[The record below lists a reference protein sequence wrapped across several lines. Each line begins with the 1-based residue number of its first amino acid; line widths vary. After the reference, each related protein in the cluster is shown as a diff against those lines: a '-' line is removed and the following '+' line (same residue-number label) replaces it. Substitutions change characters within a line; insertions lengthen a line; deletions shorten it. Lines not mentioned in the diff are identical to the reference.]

1 MTSRFIPFLQREF
14 SCLTMIIVFGIICI
28 PISAFGQK
36 NLIDSL
42 HQKIVTLEMQENF
55 SPKNTDYID
64 LLFKISRSYIYH
76 NHDSL
81 RYYGKKAIELS
92 EEINYQ
98 KGIAGGN
105 LSVGE
110 YHILNAE
117 FEKGFELVT
126 KAENLASA
134 VGADTIQ
141 LRSLNSNAMG
151 HFMKGDFPNAYLLC
165 KKGEEEAERTRNQ
178 QMQALFAMNLATCF
192 SILKDYEQAQP
203 YYQKALTV
211 LENYED
217 EELKAEVLS
226 NLGYLNLQTGN
237 LENAKVYSKEAI
249 KTFQAI
255 NFYSWEAFGWTT
267 LGEVY
272 IKEKKF
278 SDALESFEAS
288 TKLLENVR
296 DNQRIAE
303 NEIGYAKVY
312 FELNDL
318 DESYKHAKK
327 AKTAASEID
336 YHQGIVNAAKLIYR
350 ITSKQNNTVEALEN
364 LQLAN
369 HLSDSILESENKTRF
384 LLLETQNQHKINKER
399 LKLESEKELSLRN
412 IILIFSIGILI
423 ALALLFYL
431 VNKNARNQKKA
442 FSKLKESNFTKDRIF
457 SIIGKDL
464 KAPINTLQE
473 ILEHYKNVNISEE
486 DIHSMTPK
494 LKENVELNSF
504 MLNNL
509 LLWAKIQ
516 MNGLPNNPSEINVL
530 KLLNEVCDS
539 FSTLNREK
547 KQLCR
552 KQVEEDIIVYGDK
565 ENLRTI
571 FKNLISNALKFSP
584 INSTIKFSSFEEE
597 NQTYITISNSGPVIP
612 FKTLE
617 AIENGQIVEPDLG
630 TNDEKGTGI
639 GLHLTKA
646 LVELNK
652 GSINIKSDDENGT
665 MVTLKFPKSQ

>member
-1 MTSRFIPFLQREF
+1 MQRKFPCLYLIFFL
-14 SCLTMIIVFGIICI
+14 VFFCI
-28 PISAFGQK
+28 SISAFGQK

-42 HQKIVTLEMQENF
+42 HQKIVTIELQDNF
-55 SPKNTDYID
+55 NPQNTNYID

-81 RYYGKKAIELS
+81 RFYGNRVIELS
-92 EEINYQ
+92 KEINYQ
-98 KGIAGGN
+98 KGLAGGN

-117 FEKGFELVT
+117 FEKGFELVS
-126 KAENLASA
+126 KAENLARG
-134 VGADTIQ
+134 VGADTIK

-151 HFMKGDFPNAYLLC
+151 RFMMGDFPKAYLLC
-165 KKGEEEAERTRNQ
+165 KKGEEEADSSKNQ

-192 SILKDYEQAQP
+192 SILKDHEQAQP
-203 YYQKALTV
+203 YYQKALAV
-211 LENYED
+211 LESYKD

-237 LENAKVYSKEAI
+237 LKNAKAYSKEAI
-249 KTFQAI
+249 KTFQKT
-255 NFYSWEAFGWTT
+255 NFYSWEAFAWTT
-267 LGEVY
+267 LGEVH
-272 IKEKKF
+272 IKEKKY
-278 SDALESFEAS
+278 SKALENFDAS
-288 TKLLENVR
+288 NNLLKNVK
-296 DNQRIAE
+296 DNQRLAE

-312 FELNDL
+312 FELDNL
-318 DESYKHAKK
+318 EESYKHAKK
-327 AKTAASEID
+327 AKVAASEID
-336 YHQGIVNAAKLIYR
+336 YHQGIVSASKIIYR
-350 ITSKQNNTVEALEN
+350 IASKQNNTVEALEN

-384 LLLETQNQHKINKER
+384 LLLETQNQHLLNKER
-399 LKLESEKELSLRN
+399 LKLENEKQLSLRN
-412 IILIFSIGILI
+412 IVLIFSIGILI
-423 ALALLFYL
+423 ALGLLFYL
-431 VNKNARNQKKA
+431 ISRNARNQKKA
-442 FSKLKESNFTKDRIF
+442 FNKLKESNFTKDRIF

-473 ILEHYKNVNISEE
+473 ILEHYKNTNISDE

-516 MNGLPNNPSEINVL
+516 MNGLPTNPKEVYLLTTINI
-530 KLLNEVCDS
+530 VCDS
-539 FSTLNREK
+539 FNNLNREK

-552 KQVEEDIIVYGDK
+552 KQVAESATVYSDAEHLKII
-565 ENLRTI
+565 L
-571 FKNLISNALKFSP
+571 KNLVSNALKFSP
-584 INSTIKFSSFEEE
+584 TNSTIKFSSFEEG
-597 NQTYITISNSGPVIP
+597 NYTFISISNVGPVISTQ
-612 FKTLE
+612 TLE
-617 AIENGQIVEPDLG
+617 AIENGQVVEPELG

-652 GSINIKSDDENGT
+652 GSIDIKSNDENGT
-665 MVTLKFPKSQ
+665 TVTLKFPNFK